1 MLSLSPH
8 PIRSSRGEGSWLNR
22 CNRILGLLA
31 LLVLIAVIGSGIPRL
46 QAADPS
52 RPNILWLTAEDMG
65 PHLGSYGD
73 PYATTPHLDK
83 FARTAVRYT
92 HAFAT
97 APVCSP
103 ARSTLITGMYAT
115 SLGTQRLRSQF
126 PVPAEI
132 RAFSAL
138 LREAGYYC
146 SNRVKTDYNLADEP
160 RFIADAWDESSDHAH
175 WRGRNPG
182 QPFFAV
188 FNFMTTHQSR
198 TSVWPHDEFEREVG
212 AHLEPDQRHDPARA
226 NLPPYYPDT
235 DEARRAWARYHDCIT
250 RMDQEVADLLDQLA
264 ADGLADDTIVF
275 FYSDH
280 GMGMPRGKRLLHDSG
295 LHVPLLIHFPEKW
308 RHLAP
313 APPGATTDRLVSFVD
328 FAPTLLSLCGVPIPD
343 HMQGVPF
350 LGPAAGPP
358 RDYVHGA
365 RDRVDEVFD
374 LSRSVRDSRWLY
386 IRNYMP
392 HLSWMPPERYSDGST
407 YRQEL
412 KRLAAAGQ
420 LNVNQLSYASPRR
433 ALEELYDTHNDPHQL
448 INRAAAPEDQDTLE
462 RMRAALHRW
471 QLESR
476 DLGFLTEPQVWER
489 LREDSTPLAL
499 GRDEA
504 LYPLTRLLDAAALVG
519 RVDTIHRQ
527 VEFLA
532 DPDDAVRYWAVLGLH
547 AAGSA
552 VAPARWMLRER
563 LADDSPV
570 VRIEAASALAH
581 LEESMDAVKVL
592 AEALASRQ
600 PERALHAAR
609 AIELLGSRAD
619 PLRPV
624 MKDAL
629 DWARVG
635 EETDDILMFIR
646 FSLEAAL
653 E

>member
-1 MLSLSPH
+1 MTVPNGVLGALVVVLSMANVGFWA
-8 PIRSSRGEGSWLNR
+8 SSVNARE
-22 CNRILGLLA
+22 A
-31 LLVLIAVIGSGIPRL
+31 L
-46 QAADPS
+46 
-52 RPNILWLTAEDMG
+52 RPNILWLTAEDMS
-65 PHLGSYGD
+65 PHLGVYGD
-73 PYATTPHLDK
+73 PYATTPQLDK
-83 FARTAVRYT
+83 FAETAVRYT

-132 RAFSAL
+132 RAFSAW

-146 SNRVKTDYNLADEP
+146 SNRVKTDYNLADEA
-160 RFIADAWDESSDHAH
+160 RFIADAWDESSSQAH
-175 WRGRNPG
+175 WRNKTPG

-198 TSVWPHDEFEREVG
+198 TSVWLHEEFEREVG
-212 AHLEPDQRHDPARA
+212 AHLVPGQRHDPARA

-235 DEARRAWARYHDCIT
+235 EEARRAWARYHDCIT
-250 RMDQEVADLLDQLA
+250 RMDQEVADLLAELD

-295 LHVPLLIHFPEKW
+295 LHVPLLIRFPETW

-328 FAPTLLSLCGVPIPD
+328 FAPTVLSLCGVTIPEP
-343 HMQGVPF
+343 MQGVPF
-350 LGPAAGPP
+350 LGPLAGPP
-358 RDYVHGA
+358 RDYLHGA

-374 LSRSVRDSRWLY
+374 LSRSVRDHHWLY

-407 YRQEL
+407 FRQEW

-420 LNVNQLSYASPRR
+420 LGVHQLTYASPRR
-433 ALEELYDTHNDPHQL
+433 AMEELYDTRKDPHQL
-448 INRAAAPEDQDTLE
+448 VNLASAPEHQETLA

-471 QLESR
+471 QVDTR

-489 LREDSTPLAL
+489 LRESSTPWAL
-499 GRDEA
+499 GREET
-504 LYPLTRLLDAAALVG
+504 LYPLTRLLGAASLVG
-519 RVDTIHRQ
+519 RVDSLHRQ
-527 VEFLA
+527 MELLT

-552 VAPARWMLRER
+552 VAPARALLRAR
-563 LADDSPV
+563 LADASPV
-570 VRIEAASALAH
+570 VRIEAASALAQ
-581 LEESMDAVKVL
+581 LGETDGALDVL
-592 AEALASRQ
+592 GEALGSRH
-600 PERALHAAR
+600 PGRALHAAR
-609 AIELLGSRAD
+609 AIELLGTPAVS
-619 PLRPV
+619 LRPV
-624 MKDAL
+624 MRNAL
-629 DWARVG
+629 EWARAG
-635 EETDDILMFIR
+635 EESDDILMFIR